1 MEQFN
6 DLKITDQV
14 KQDHYTD
21 NFVHDSIINKMEKF
35 QREYIQPFFETRLLL
50 SEIQSLISDPER
62 SKVLTKE
69 EKEYIES
76 ILYRPISNEPPHRH
90 YAEQVFGLT
99 ENDLQVPPKQIKNKL
114 NNQIDLAIKEKYR
127 QVYNIASIYQPTT
140 TTTTHIIKEVEQEE
154 KDDDEI
160 VKIVKNKQQSLN
172 RMKVELPTKR
182 ELLNKLVTR
191 FVKITLEVLD
201 TTWYIIKEFK
211 CDKELIRNESFDSYY
226 CSLTDS
232 LLLRIKILHI
242 STLLATYD
250 NNLSTALK
258 SLKSMLESRYFEV
271 TSQLSFVEK
280 KIKQY
285 QDLGP
290 EFETL
295 VNAYFKL
302 LQEIKATEDDIHRI
316 KNN

>member
-1 MEQFN
+1 
-6 DLKITDQV
+6 
-14 KQDHYTD
+14 
-21 NFVHDSIINKMEKF
+21 MEKL

-69 EKEYIES
+69 EKDYIES

-99 ENDLQVPPKQIKNKL
+99 ENDLQVTPKQIKNKL
-114 NNQIDLAIKEKYR
+114 NNEIDLAIKEKYQ
-127 QVYNIASIYQPTT
+127 QVYNIASIYQPITT
-140 TTTTHIIKEVEQEE
+140 DIIKEDEE
-154 KDDDEI
+154 DEI
-160 VKIVKNKQQSLN
+160 VKIVKNKQQSLS
-172 RMKVELPTKR
+172 RMRVELPTKR
-182 ELLNKLVTR
+182 ELLNTLVTR

-211 CDKELIRNESFDSYY
+211 Y
-226 CSLTDS
+226 S

-250 NNLSTALK
+250 NNLSMALK
-258 SLKSMLESRYFEV
+258 SLKSMLENRYFEV
-271 TSQLSFVEK
+271 TR
-280 KIKQY
+280 
-285 QDLGP
+285 P

-316 KNN
+316 KDN